1 EFDED
6 DDFEDDYLDEDA
18 DPRAGDGGGGGGISL
33 AGTTWDKE
41 ALTIAEQVLLSFDGE
56 LGIYAFKTLQNS
68 AVRVRIERL
77 TNKSGSPD
85 MEDIEAFSKA
95 YQERLNEAEAAGSI
109 PVDIS
114 LEVSSPGLE
123 RVVRIP
129 QDLERFK
136 ERPMYVKYMT
146 PVDND
151 ATSSSERDGVLRLDS
166 FDLEAKCCTWGL
178 ADVRVNR
185 EKAGKG
191 RPLSKKQK
199 EWRLNTPFESLLL
212 VRIHAEF

>member
-1 EFDED
+1 MTITYESRTRVQVSGCL
-6 DDFEDDYLDEDA
+6 YTA
-18 DPRAGDGGGGGGISL
+18 
-33 AGTTWDKE
+33 
-41 ALTIAEQVLLSFDGE
+41 AL
-56 LGIYAFKTLQNS
+56 
-68 AVRVRIERL
+68 
-77 TNKSGSPD
+77 SGSPD

-95 YQERLNEAEAAGSI
+95 YQARLNEAEAAGSI

-191 RPLSKKQK
+191 RPLSKKQR

>member
-1 EFDED
+1 
-6 DDFEDDYLDEDA
+6 LSGLG
-18 DPRAGDGGGGGGISL
+18 RLGDG
-33 AGTTWDKE
+33 
-41 ALTIAEQVLLSFDGE
+41 
-56 LGIYAFKTLQNS
+56 
-68 AVRVRIERL
+68 
-77 TNKSGSPD
+77 
-85 MEDIEAFSKA
+85 SK
-95 YQERLNEAEAAGSI
+95 R
-109 PVDIS
+109 
-114 LEVSSPGLE
+114 VSSPGLE

-129 QDLERFK
+129 QDLERFR

-191 RPLSKKQK
+191 RPLSKKQR
-199 EWRLNTPFESLLL
+199 EWQLNTPFESLLL